1 MENESR
7 ILIFNF
13 EVYDWGRDGGEGIWC
28 ILVKGFSEV
37 GLIYIK

>member
-7 ILIFNF
+7 IPTLNS

-28 ILVKGFSEV
+28 ISVKGLSEV
-37 GLIYIK
+37 GLTHIK